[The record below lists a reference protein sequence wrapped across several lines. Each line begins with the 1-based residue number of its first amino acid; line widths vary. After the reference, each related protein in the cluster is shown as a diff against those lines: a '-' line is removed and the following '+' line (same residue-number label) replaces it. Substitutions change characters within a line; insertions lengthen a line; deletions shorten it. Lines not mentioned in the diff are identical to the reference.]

1 MKYYVIAG
9 EVSGDKHTALVIRN
23 IKKQDTEA
31 EFRGF
36 GGDDM
41 QAEGTTLVR
50 HIKDLAYMGFV
61 EVAMHLK
68 TILGNLSFCKQ
79 DILSYKPDAII
90 LTDYPGFNLRIAKFA
105 HKHGIKVFYYVSPQV
120 WAWKKN
126 RVKTIGKVIDKL
138 FVILPFEKDFY
149 KQHNIEVEYYGN
161 PLLDEITEFKQ
172 KQENKNLFIEKYSLN
187 NKPVVAILPGS
198 RVQEIKKML
207 PEQIKVF
214 DKYKDKFNFVI
225 AGVNTFKESFYRD
238 ILQGRDIKIV
248 FNETYNLLNVSS
260 FAIVCSGTATLETAL
275 FNVPQMVCYKAN
287 LLSYLIA
294 TYIVKIKHISLVNII
309 MKKEVI
315 KELLQKNCSE
325 EYLLQEFEKLLYDS
339 SYTDKIKQDYQTLHD
354 LLGSAGTSEKIAT
367 YIVKHTTLY

>member
-50 HIKDLAYMGFV
+50 HIKDLAIMGFV
-61 EVAMHLK
+61 EVVMHLK
-68 TILGNLSFCKQ
+68 TVLGNLSFCKQ
-79 DILSYKPDAII
+79 DILSYRPNAII

-172 KQENKNLFIEKYSLN
+172 KQENKNLFIEKHSLN
-187 NKPVVAILPGS
+187 DKPVVAVLPGS

-214 DKYKDKFNFVI
+214 DKYKDRFNFVI

-287 LLSYLIA
+287 ILSYFIA
-294 TYIVKIKHISLVNII
+294 AYIVKIKHISLVNII

-315 KELLQKNCSE
+315 KELLQKNCNE
-325 EYLLQEFEKLLYDS
+325 EHLLQEFEKLLYDT
-339 SYTDKIKQDYQTLHD
+339 SYTDRIKQDYQTLHD

-367 YIVKHTTLY
+367 YIVKHTLC

>member
-9 EVSGDKHTALVIRN
+9 EMSGDKHTALVIRN

-61 EVAMHLK
+61 EVALHL
-68 TILGNLSFCKQ
+68 TTVLGNLSFCKQ
-79 DILSYKPDAII
+79 DILSYNPDAII

-172 KQENKNLFIEKYSLN
+172 KQENKNLFIEKYSLS
-187 NKPVVAILPGS
+187 NKPVVAVLPGS

-214 DKYKDKFNFVI
+214 DKYKDRFNFVI

-248 FNETYNLLNVSS
+248 FNETYNLLNISS

-287 LLSYLIA
+287 FLSYFIA
-294 TYIVKIKHISLVNII
+294 TYVVKIKYISLVNII

-315 KELLQKNCSE
+315 KELLQKKCSE
-325 EYLLQEFEKLLYDS
+325 EFLLQEFEKLLYDIP
-339 SYTDKIKQDYQTLHD
+339 YTDKIKQNYQSLHN

-367 YIVKHTTLY
+367 YIVKHTLS

>member
-9 EVSGDKHTALVIRN
+9 EMSGDKHTALVIRN

-61 EVAMHLK
+61 EVALHL
-68 TILGNLSFCKQ
+68 TTVLGNLSFCKQ
-79 DILSYKPDAII
+79 DILSYNPDAII

-172 KQENKNLFIEKYSLN
+172 KQENKNLFIEKYSLS
-187 NKPVVAILPGS
+187 NKPVVAVLPGS

-214 DKYKDKFNFVI
+214 DKYKDRFNFVI

-248 FNETYNLLNVSS
+248 FNETYNLLNISS

-287 LLSYLIA
+287 FLSYFIA
-294 TYIVKIKHISLVNII
+294 TYVVKIKYISLVNII

-315 KELLQKNCSE
+315 KELLQKKCSE
-325 EYLLQEFEKLLYDS
+325 EFLLQEFEKLLYDTP
-339 SYTDKIKQDYQTLHD
+339 YTDKIRQNYQSLHN

-367 YIVKHTTLY
+367 YIVKHTLS

>member
-9 EVSGDKHTALVIRN
+9 EMSGDKHTALVIRN

-61 EVAMHLK
+61 EVALHL
-68 TILGNLSFCKQ
+68 TTVLGNLSFCKQ
-79 DILSYKPDAII
+79 DILSYNPDAII
-90 LTDYPGFNLRIAKFA
+90 FTDYPGFNLRIAKFA

-172 KQENKNLFIEKYSLN
+172 KQENKNLFIEKYSLS
-187 NKPVVAILPGS
+187 NKPVVAVLPGS

-214 DKYKDKFNFVI
+214 DKYKDRFNFVI

-248 FNETYNLLNVSS
+248 FNETYNLLNISS

-287 LLSYLIA
+287 FLSYFIA
-294 TYIVKIKHISLVNII
+294 TYVVKIKYISLVNII

-315 KELLQKNCSE
+315 KELLQKKCSE
-325 EYLLQEFEKLLYDS
+325 EFLLQEFEKLLYDTP
-339 SYTDKIKQDYQTLHD
+339 YTDKIRQNYQSLHN

-367 YIVKHTTLY
+367 YIVKHTLS

>member
-50 HIKDLAYMGFV
+50 HIKDLAFMGFV
-61 EVAMHLK
+61 EVVMHLK
-68 TILGNLSFCKQ
+68 TVLGNLSFCKQ
-79 DILSYKPDAII
+79 DILSHMPDAII

-187 NKPVVAILPGS
+187 DKPVVAVLPGS

-287 LLSYLIA
+287 ILSYFIA

-315 KELLQKNCSE
+315 KELLQKNCNE

-339 SYTDKIKQDYQTLHD
+339 SYTDRIKQDYQTLHN

-367 YIVKHTTLY
+367 YIVKYTLG

>member
-9 EVSGDKHTALVIRN
+9 EMSGDKHTALVIRN

-41 QAEGTTLVR
+41 QAEGTTLLR

-61 EVAMHLK
+61 EVALHL
-68 TILGNLSFCKQ
+68 TTVLGNLSFCKQ
-79 DILSYKPDAII
+79 DILSYNPDAII

-172 KQENKNLFIEKYSLN
+172 KQENKNLFIEKYSLS
-187 NKPVVAILPGS
+187 NKPVVAVLPGS

-214 DKYKDKFNFVI
+214 DKYKDRFNFVI

-248 FNETYNLLNVSS
+248 FNETYNLLNISS

-287 LLSYLIA
+287 FLSYFIA
-294 TYIVKIKHISLVNII
+294 TYVVKIKYISLVNII

-315 KELLQKNCSE
+315 KELLQKKCSE
-325 EYLLQEFEKLLYDS
+325 EFLLQEFEKLLYDTP
-339 SYTDKIKQDYQTLHD
+339 YTDKIRQNYQSLHN

-367 YIVKHTTLY
+367 YIVKHTLS

>member
-23 IKKQDTEA
+23 IKKEDAKA

-36 GGDDM
+36 GGEDM
-41 QAEGTTLVR
+41 KKEGTTLVR

-68 TILGNLSFCKQ
+68 TVLGNLSFCKQ
-79 DILSYKPDAII
+79 DILSYKPDAVI

-105 HKHGIKVFYYVSPQV
+105 HKHNIKVFYYVSPQV

-126 RVKTIGKVIDKL
+126 RVKTIRKVIDKL

-149 KQHNIEVEYYGN
+149 KKHNIEVEYYGN
-161 PLLDEITEFKQ
+161 PLLDEISEFKQ
-172 KQENKNLFIEKYSLN
+172 REENKQQFLEQLN
-187 NKPVVAILPGS
+187 SGDKPIVALLPGS
-198 RVQEIKKML
+198 RSQEIKKML
-207 PEQIKVF
+207 PEQIKLF
-214 DKYKDKFNFVI
+214 DKYKDKFDFVI
-225 AGVNTFKESFYRD
+225 AGVNTFKEDFYRK
-238 ILQGRDIKIV
+238 ILGNREIKIV
-248 FNETYNLLNVSS
+248 FNNTYNLLNVSS

-287 LLSYLIA
+287 FLSYFIA

-309 MKKEVI
+309 MKKEVVR
-315 KELLQKNCSE
+315 ELLQNECNENS
-325 EYLLQEFEKLLYDS
+325 LLQELEKLLYN
-339 SYTDKIKQDYQTLHD
+339 KDYIAQMQEDYRALD
-354 LLGSAGTSEKIAT
+354 NLLGSAGTSEKIAK
-367 YIVKHTTLY
+367 YIVKSL

>member
-1 MKYYVIAG
+1 MRYYVIAG

-23 IKKQDTEA
+23 IKQQDTKA

-50 HIKDLAYMGFV
+50 HIRDLAYMGFV
-61 EVAMHLK
+61 EVVAHLK
-68 TILGNLSFCKQ
+68 TVLGNIAFCKQ

-105 HKHGIKVFYYVSPQV
+105 HKHAIKVFYYVSPQV

-198 RVQEIKKML
+198 RTQEIKKML

-225 AGVNTFKESFYRD
+225 AGVNTFKESFYKN

-248 FNETYNLLNVSS
+248 FNETYNLLNASS

-294 TYIVKIKHISLVNII
+294 TYIVKIKYISLVNII
-309 MKKEVI
+309 MKKEVV
-315 KELLQKNCSE
+315 KELLQKDCNENS
-325 EYLLQEFEKLLYDS
+325 LLQEFEKLLYDS
-339 SYTDKIKQDYQTLHD
+339 SYSDKIKQDYLSLHN
-354 LLGSAGTSEKIAT
+354 LLGAAGTSEKIAT
-367 YIVKHTTLY
+367 YIVKHTIA

>member
-61 EVAMHLK
+61 EVVMHLK

-309 MKKEVI
+309 VKKEVI

-325 EYLLQEFEKLLYDS
+325 EYLLQEFEKLLYDF

>member
-9 EVSGDKHTALVIRN
+9 EMSGDKHTALVIRN

-41 QAEGTTLVR
+41 QAEGTTLLR

-61 EVAMHLK
+61 EVALHL
-68 TILGNLSFCKQ
+68 TTVLGNLSFCKQ
-79 DILSYKPDAII
+79 DILSYNPDAII

-172 KQENKNLFIEKYSLN
+172 KQENKNLFIEKYSLS
-187 NKPVVAILPGS
+187 NKPVVAVLPGS

-214 DKYKDKFNFVI
+214 DKYKDRFNFVI

-248 FNETYNLLNVSS
+248 FNETYNLLNISS

-287 LLSYLIA
+287 FLSYFIA
-294 TYIVKIKHISLVNII
+294 TYVVKIKYISLVNII

-315 KELLQKNCSE
+315 KELLQKKCSE
-325 EYLLQEFEKLLYDS
+325 EFLLQEFEKLLYDIP
-339 SYTDKIKQDYQTLHD
+339 YTDKIKQNYQSLHN

-367 YIVKHTTLY
+367 YIVKHTLS

>member
-9 EVSGDKHTALVIRN
+9 EMSGDKHTALVIRN

-41 QAEGTTLVR
+41 QAEGTTLLR

-61 EVAMHLK
+61 EVALHL
-68 TILGNLSFCKQ
+68 TTVLGNLSFCKQ
-79 DILSYKPDAII
+79 DILSYNPDAII

-172 KQENKNLFIEKYSLN
+172 KQENKNLFIEKYSLS
-187 NKPVVAILPGS
+187 NKPVVAVLPGS

-214 DKYKDKFNFVI
+214 DKYKDRFNFVI

-248 FNETYNLLNVSS
+248 FNETYNLLNISS

-287 LLSYLIA
+287 FLSYFIA
-294 TYIVKIKHISLVNII
+294 TYVVKIKYISLVNII

-315 KELLQKNCSE
+315 KELLQKKCSE
-325 EYLLQEFEKLLYDS
+325 EFLLQEFEKMLYDTP
-339 SYTDKIKQDYQTLHD
+339 YTDKIRQNYQSLHN

-367 YIVKHTTLY
+367 YIVKHTLS

>member
-9 EVSGDKHTALVIRN
+9 EMSGDKHTALVIRN

-41 QAEGTTLVR
+41 QAEGITLVR

-61 EVAMHLK
+61 EVALHL
-68 TILGNLSFCKQ
+68 TTVLGNLSFCKQ
-79 DILSYKPDAII
+79 DILSYNPDAII

-172 KQENKNLFIEKYSLN
+172 KQENKNLFIEKYSLS
-187 NKPVVAILPGS
+187 NKPVVAVLPGS

-214 DKYKDKFNFVI
+214 DKYKDRFNFVI

-248 FNETYNLLNVSS
+248 FNETYNLLNISS

-287 LLSYLIA
+287 FLSYFIA
-294 TYIVKIKHISLVNII
+294 TYVVKIKYISLVNII

-315 KELLQKNCSE
+315 KELLQKKCSE
-325 EYLLQEFEKLLYDS
+325 EFLLQEFEKLLYDTP
-339 SYTDKIKQDYQTLHD
+339 YTDKIKQNYQSLHN

-367 YIVKHTTLY
+367 YIVKHTLS

>member
-9 EVSGDKHTALVIRN
+9 EMSGDKHTALVIRN

-61 EVAMHLK
+61 EVALHL
-68 TILGNLSFCKQ
+68 TTVLGNLSFCKQ
-79 DILSYKPDAII
+79 DILSYNPDAII

-172 KQENKNLFIEKYSLN
+172 KQENKNLFIEKYSLS
-187 NKPVVAILPGS
+187 NKPVVAVLPGS

-214 DKYKDKFNFVI
+214 DKYKDRFNFVI

-248 FNETYNLLNVSS
+248 FNETYNLLNISS

-287 LLSYLIA
+287 FLSCFIA
-294 TYIVKIKHISLVNII
+294 TYVVKIKYISLVNII

-315 KELLQKNCSE
+315 KELLQKKCSE
-325 EYLLQEFEKLLYDS
+325 EFLLQEFEKLLYDIP
-339 SYTDKIKQDYQTLHD
+339 YTDKIKQNYQSLHN

-367 YIVKHTTLY
+367 YIVKHTLS